1 MSSAFAITIDLGL
14 IRQAQSGDR
23 GAFKAIYEAFE
34 KPAYTLA
41 YRICQCHDAA
51 RDVVQESMLMIFRR
65 IGQFRFEA
73 PFWSWVRKVVVNAA
87 LMHLRRNGEGQWTAV
102 LIDDV
107 IEDRSD
113 GMGVQRDIET
123 LFARLAPERRAVLWL
138 YAVEGYSHREI
149 GDMMD
154 YTPSYSKSQLLR
166 ARRQLRR
173 WWAPDEAMPEELA
186 GEADDDHD

>member
-1 MSSAFAITIDLGL
+1 MGSTFVITIDLGL

-41 YRICQCHDAA
+41 YRICQRPDAA

-87 LMHLRRNGEGQWTAV
+87 LMHIRHNGQDHGAEV

-107 IEDRSD
+107 TEDRSD
-113 GMGVQRDIET
+113 GMGVERDIET

-149 GDMMD
+149 GEMMD

-173 WWAPDEAMPEELA
+173 WWAPNEAMPDNLA
-186 GEADDDHD
+186 GETGDDND